1 MVFMYNKKMNK
12 LMIGQA
18 LLFGL
23 IIIFFGIII
32 VREKVPSLKVKNVTR
47 DINNYYEENY
57 STLNVRV
64 GDLKYNEE
72 DNSYSITYYD
82 RDYNDLNFTIK
93 SINNKITDNYEENYV
108 KGKKVIEKC
117 EDLVLEKYNEVF
129 KNTNY
134 QNIKVEFKNLNKYNE
149 AQVIDILE
157 RNIYNGGLFS
167 ISYYVKGKSIILEK
181 EKEVLNKYNE
191 IFNNTIYQNIKV
203 EFKDLDQ
210 YSDIEKK
217 DILEDNIYNTGY
229 YSISYYVKVD
239 NLDEV
244 YLNNLIDSFNNIALN
259 NGLVANSYSVTF
271 NNNGIIKIVE
281 GRI

>member
-134 QNIKVEFKNLNKYNE
+134 QNIKISFKDLNRYNDAE
-149 AQVIDILE
+149 VIDILE
-157 RNIYNGGLFS
+157 G
-167 ISYYVKGKSIILEK
+167 
-181 EKEVLNKYNE
+181 
-191 IFNNTIYQNIKV
+191 
-203 EFKDLDQ
+203 
-210 YSDIEKK
+210 
-217 DILEDNIYNTGY
+217 NIYNTGL
-229 YSISYYVKVD
+229 YSVSYYVKVD
-239 NLDEV
+239 SLDDI
-244 YLNNLIDSFNNIALN
+244 YLSNLINSFNSISTS
-259 NGLVANSYSVTF
+259 NGLSTNNYSVTF
-271 NNNGIIKIVE
+271 DNNGIIKLVE
-281 GRI
+281 GGNFNE

>member
-1 MVFMYNKKMNK
+1 MYNRKMNK

-18 LLFGL
+18 LLFAL
-23 IIIFFGIII
+23 IIIFFGFII
-32 VREKVPSLKVKNVTR
+32 VREKVPALKEKSVEA
-47 DINNYYEENY
+47 DITNYFKENY
-57 STLNVRV
+57 S
-64 GDLKYNEE
+64 DLDVARKDLEYNSD

-82 RDYNDLNFTIK
+82 EDYPLLNFTIK
-93 SINNKITDNYEENYV
+93 SINNKISDDYKEN
-108 KGKKVIEKC
+108 
-117 EDLVLEKYNEVF
+117 
-129 KNTNY
+129 
-134 QNIKVEFKNLNKYNE
+134 
-149 AQVIDILE
+149 
-157 RNIYNGGLFS
+157 
-167 ISYYVKGKSIILEK
+167 YVKGKSIILEK

-203 EFKDLDQ
+203 EFKNLDQ

-271 NNNGIIKIVE
+271 DNNGIIKIVE
-281 GRI
+281 GGI

>member
-1 MVFMYNKKMNK
+1 MYNRKMNK

-18 LLFGL
+18 LLFAL
-23 IIIFFGIII
+23 IIIFFGFII
-32 VREKVPSLKVKNVTR
+32 VREKVPALKEKSVES
-47 DINNYYEENY
+47 DITNYFKENY
-57 STLNVRV
+57 SNLDVARK
-64 GDLKYNEE
+64 DLEYNSD

-82 RDYNDLNFTIK
+82 EDYPLLNFTIK
-93 SINNKITDNYEENYV
+93 SINNKISDDYKEN
-108 KGKKVIEKC
+108 
-117 EDLVLEKYNEVF
+117 
-129 KNTNY
+129 
-134 QNIKVEFKNLNKYNE
+134 
-149 AQVIDILE
+149 
-157 RNIYNGGLFS
+157 
-167 ISYYVKGKSIILEK
+167 YVKGKSIILEK

-271 NNNGIIKIVE
+271 DNNGIIKIVE
-281 GRI
+281 GGI

>member
-93 SINNKITDNYEENYV
+93 SINNKINDNYEENCV

-134 QNIKVEFKNLNKYNE
+134 QNIKISFKDLNRYNDAE
-149 AQVIDILE
+149 VIDILE
-157 RNIYNGGLFS
+157 G
-167 ISYYVKGKSIILEK
+167 
-181 EKEVLNKYNE
+181 
-191 IFNNTIYQNIKV
+191 
-203 EFKDLDQ
+203 
-210 YSDIEKK
+210 
-217 DILEDNIYNTGY
+217 NIYNTGL
-229 YSISYYVKVD
+229 YSVSYYVKVD
-239 NLDEV
+239 SLDDI
-244 YLNNLIDSFNNIALN
+244 YLSNLINSFNSISTS
-259 NGLVANSYSVTF
+259 NGLSTNNYSVTF
-271 NNNGIIKIVE
+271 DNNGIIKLVE
-281 GRI
+281 GGNFNE

>member
-1 MVFMYNKKMNK
+1 MLIFKGFDKIIDRKIVVLMYNRKMNK

-18 LLFGL
+18 LLFAL
-23 IIIFFGIII
+23 IIIFFGFII
-32 VREKVPSLKVKNVTR
+32 VREKVPASKEKSVEA
-47 DINNYYEENY
+47 DITNYFKENY
-57 STLNVRV
+57 S
-64 GDLKYNEE
+64 DLDVARKDLEYNSD

-82 RDYNDLNFTIK
+82 EDYPLLNFTIK
-93 SINNKITDNYEENYV
+93 SINNKISDDYKEN
-108 KGKKVIEKC
+108 
-117 EDLVLEKYNEVF
+117 
-129 KNTNY
+129 
-134 QNIKVEFKNLNKYNE
+134 
-149 AQVIDILE
+149 
-157 RNIYNGGLFS
+157 
-167 ISYYVKGKSIILEK
+167 YVKGKSIILEK

-271 NNNGIIKIVE
+271 DNNGIIKIVE
-281 GRI
+281 GGI

>member
-1 MVFMYNKKMNK
+1 MLIFKGFDKIIDRKIVVLMYNRKMNK

-18 LLFGL
+18 LLFAL
-23 IIIFFGIII
+23 IIIFFGFII
-32 VREKVPSLKVKNVTR
+32 VREKVPALKEKSVEA
-47 DINNYYEENY
+47 DITNYFKENY
-57 STLNVRV
+57 S
-64 GDLKYNEE
+64 DLDVARKDLEYNSD

-82 RDYNDLNFTIK
+82 EDYPLLNFTIK
-93 SINNKITDNYEENYV
+93 SINNKISDDYKEN
-108 KGKKVIEKC
+108 
-117 EDLVLEKYNEVF
+117 
-129 KNTNY
+129 
-134 QNIKVEFKNLNKYNE
+134 
-149 AQVIDILE
+149 
-157 RNIYNGGLFS
+157 
-167 ISYYVKGKSIILEK
+167 YVKGKSIILEK

-203 EFKDLDQ
+203 EFKNLDQ

-271 NNNGIIKIVE
+271 DNNGIIKIVE
-281 GRI
+281 GGI